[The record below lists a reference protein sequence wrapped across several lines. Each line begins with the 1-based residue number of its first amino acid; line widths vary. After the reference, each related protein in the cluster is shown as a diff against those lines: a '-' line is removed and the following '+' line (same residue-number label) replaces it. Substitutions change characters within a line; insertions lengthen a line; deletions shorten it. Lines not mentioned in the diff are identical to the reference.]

1 MRFYKLFPQFHVNGI
16 TLHMQTIFH
25 STMDEV
31 QVIYIY
37 GTGLGFFNIVK

>member
-1 MRFYKLFPQFHVNGI
+1 MKFYKLFPQFHLNGI
-16 TLHMQTIFH
+16 TLHMQAIFH
-25 STMDEV
+25 STIDEI